1 MLLWILQIAV
11 LSILLIALIHHLIQ
25 FFTDMLTVQKVR
37 EYKQITK
44 KPQPQPQSSEPH
56 EQPHKPH
63 ELPHDMDSMKN
74 ELKLFLQSQLHH

>member
-37 EYKQITK
+37 EYKQITT
-44 KPQPQPQSSEPH
+44 KPQPQLQPQSSE
-56 EQPHKPH
+56 
-63 ELPHDMDSMKN
+63 LPQSEDMDSMKN

>member
-37 EYKQITK
+37 EYKQITTK
-44 KPQPQPQSSEPH
+44 PQSSEPH